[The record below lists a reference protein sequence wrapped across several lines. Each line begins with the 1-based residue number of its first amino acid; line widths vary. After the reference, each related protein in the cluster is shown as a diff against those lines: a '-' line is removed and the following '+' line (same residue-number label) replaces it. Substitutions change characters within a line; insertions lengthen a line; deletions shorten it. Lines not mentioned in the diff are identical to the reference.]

1 MLVWSYVG
9 ASAHAIEHCED
20 RIFIYLSVALAGQS
34 SSGAGY
40 CLSSVLFI
48 SIIANCIS
56 HIPNDTQS
64 AA

>member
-1 MLVWSYVG
+1 VWSYVG
-9 ASAHAIEHCED
+9 ASAHAIED

-34 SSGAGY
+34 SSSAGY